1 MDAWAT
7 LLTATVT
14 LDTQDQHNAEVA
26 RLKEQITQAKADLV
40 AEDNRMVEEQA
51 ALNAQAQQIQAQ
63 NYRLMLDRTASEEVL
78 RRKYRSRLPPVYEGL
93 NLFQMLGVGPS
104 NPAAA
109 NRAEAPGIALDQPR
123 ATGPPRR
130 TVNPP

>member
-1 MDAWAT
+1 MDAWET

-14 LDTQDQHNAEVA
+14 LDMQNQHNAEVA

-40 AEDNRMVEEQA
+40 AEDNRMAEEQA

-63 NYRLMLDRTASEEVL
+63 NYRLMLDRTTSEEVL

-93 NLFQMLGVGPS
+93 NLFQTPGAGPS
-104 NPAAA
+104 NPKAAD
-109 NRAEAPGIALDQPR
+109 RAEAPRITLDRPR
-123 ATGPPRR
+123 ATELPRR

>member
-14 LDTQDQHNAEVA
+14 LNKQDQHNAEVA

-40 AEDNRMVEEQA
+40 AEDNRMAEEQA

-63 NYRLMLDRTASEEVL
+63 NYRLMLDWTASEEVL

-93 NLFQMLGVGPS
+93 NLFQTPGAGPS
-104 NPAAA
+104 NPEAA
-109 NRAEAPGIALDQPR
+109 D
-123 ATGPPRR
+123 
-130 TVNPP
+130 